1 MSGFKKLL
9 FGEKMPDKD
18 DPQYKARYAKEV
30 EAGQQFARNMKIDKL
45 ALSVQLFA
53 NKHRYLFLG
62 FVSLFIASCLAF
74 TIYRMAMVANYK
86 DRGVSAIQY
95 QEQLLKKRHEDIRQ
109 QVSKNK
115 SLKHKDN
122 GTTKEDKH

>member
-30 EAGQQFARNMKIDKL
+30 EAGQQFAKNMKIDKL
-45 ALSVQLFA
+45 AEHVQLFA
-53 NKHRYLFLG
+53 NKHRYIFLG
-62 FVSLFIASCLAF
+62 FVSLFIGSCLAF

-86 DRGVSAIQY
+86 DKGVSAIQY
-95 QEQLLKKRHEDIRQ
+95 QEQLLKNRHEQIKQ

-115 SLKHKDN
+115 TIKLQNN
-122 GTTKEDKH
+122 GTTEED

>member
-30 EAGQQFARNMKIDKL
+30 EAGQQFARNMRIDKL
-45 ALSVQLFA
+45 AVSIQLFA

-62 FVSLFIASCLAF
+62 LVSLFIASCLAF
-74 TIYRMAMVANYK
+74 TIYRMAMIANYK
-86 DRGVSAIQY
+86 DKGVSAVQY
-95 QEQLLKKRHEDIRQ
+95 QEQLLKKRHDDVTKKI
-109 QVSKNK
+109 SKNK
-115 SLKHKDN
+115 SLKQEDN
-122 GTTKEDKH
+122 GTTKED